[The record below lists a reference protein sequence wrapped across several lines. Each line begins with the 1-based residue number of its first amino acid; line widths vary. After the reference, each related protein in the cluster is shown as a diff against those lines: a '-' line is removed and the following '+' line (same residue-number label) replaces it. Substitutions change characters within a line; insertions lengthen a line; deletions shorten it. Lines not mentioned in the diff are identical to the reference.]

1 MKFCKVLEDQDRD
14 LPELQ
19 HLFLRYKALKKK
31 INAIGAAASDAAA
44 NHGIAADGGDVGPS
58 SVASS
63 GLSTEETEFVA
74 TLNEDLER
82 FNSFFMEKE
91 EEEVIKIQALADR
104 LESATS
110 TEELSDVT
118 QGLINLH
125 GELVLVLHWSLI
137 NYSAIVK
144 ILKKHDKRTGV
155 FLRAPY
161 LANVLQQPF
170 ASTNMMSRL
179 VKRAEQLVSNAIAR
193 ARMEGIAEQRDGHES
208 CAEAKYRVA
217 AEMPPDDE
225 IATTTGTGDTMA
237 AAAAAMASSLSLS
250 SSSMLPSS
258 SSPLLPSSEDSPSV
272 SPPVCLSR
280 ALRSS
285 ASESESSLEDSPAPA
300 PPCEPLRLRQSR
312 RLNMVE
318 RSFGGSAAFT
328 RARAFN
334 GSRQAL
340 LSWLALGEP
349 HLSVRNCR
357 QTRARSAKNGWV

>member
-125 GELVLVLHWSLI
+125 G
-137 NYSAIVK
+137 AC
-144 ILKKHDKRTGV
+144 T
-155 FLRAPY
+155 
-161 LANVLQQPF
+161 
-170 ASTNMMSRL
+170 
-179 VKRAEQLVSNAIAR
+179 
-193 ARMEGIAEQRDGHES
+193 
-208 CAEAKYRVA
+208 
-217 AEMPPDDE
+217 
-225 IATTTGTGDTMA
+225 
-237 AAAAAMASSLSLS
+237 
-250 SSSMLPSS
+250 
-258 SSPLLPSSEDSPSV
+258 
-272 SPPVCLSR
+272 
-280 ALRSS
+280 
-285 ASESESSLEDSPAPA
+285 
-300 PPCEPLRLRQSR
+300 
-312 RLNMVE
+312 
-318 RSFGGSAAFT
+318 
-328 RARAFN
+328 
-334 GSRQAL
+334 
-340 LSWLALGEP
+340 
-349 HLSVRNCR
+349 
-357 QTRARSAKNGWV
+357 